1 MISIVDGILNLIDYI
16 VLLRLPSA
24 ASTIASEQSLISLVI
39 VYCCSCD
46 IFLFGDYLLGFWF
59 LTHFK
64 WEEDTYNIE
73 NDLELPYFFSFVV
86 ESNEFL

>member
-46 IFLFGDYLLGFWF
+46 IFLFGDYLLGF
-59 LTHFK
+59 
-64 WEEDTYNIE
+64 
-73 NDLELPYFFSFVV
+73 
-86 ESNEFL
+86 